1 MVVML
6 SAGTQTIS
14 AIHKGGG
21 TQEMEPQ
28 SKDELIQGL
37 LDELAR
43 NEALIERLDMVL
55 EGEGV
60 YDRWPI
66 LADDVFEQQ
75 WRNATVMR
83 KVRREGGCS
92 V

>member
-1 MVVML
+1 
-6 SAGTQTIS
+6 
-14 AIHKGGG
+14 
-21 TQEMEPQ
+21 MEPQ
-28 SKDELIQGL
+28 SKDELIRGL

-43 NEALIERLDMVL
+43 SEALIERLDMVL
-55 EGEGV
+55 GGEGV
-60 YDRWPI
+60 YDRWPM

-83 KVRREGGCS
+83 KVRREGDCS